1 MDIPWETELAELLGR
16 LSGAQHQLLE
26 LLDRKRECLI
36 NRDGAGLT
44 ALLPQEQELC
54 GELEACHNRRQEL
67 LALAAAEGLQADS
80 IRSLADKLPP
90 DGSQSLKQS
99 LDEAS
104 KRSRLLRHQSMAQW
118 VAVQR
123 TMLHLSH
130 MIEIIATGGQIK
142 PTYGRGG
149 ASAASGALMDQ
160 AV

>member
-1 MDIPWETELAELLGR
+1 MDTHWETELAELLSR
-16 LSGAQHQLLE
+16 LSGAQQQLLH
-26 LLDRKRECLI
+26 LLDRKRECLL
-36 NRDGAGLT
+36 NRDGAGLS

-54 GELEACHNRRQEL
+54 AELEACHDRRQEL
-67 LALAAAEGLQADS
+67 LAQAATEGLQADS
-80 IRSLADKLPP
+80 IRDLAGKLPL
-90 DGSQSLKQS
+90 GRSQSLKQS

-104 KRSRLLRHQSMAQW
+104 KRSRLLQHQSMAQW

-130 MIEIIATGGQIK
+130 MIEIIATGGHLK

-149 ASAASGALMDQ
+149 APAASGALMDH